1 MSDIFL
7 LVVLGVMILSIASD
21 AFRVYQFKKYIDI
34 QKVILA
40 EMGIKNKEL
49 KEIGIRLQMLSDITE
64 DNHV

>member
-1 MSDIFL
+1 MSDALL

-21 AFRVYQFKKYIDI
+21 AFRIYQFKKYIAI
-34 QKVILA
+34 QKKLLI
-40 EMGIKNKEL
+40 EMDNKNKEL